1 MTCER
6 LRAELAAKPDLS
18 IPGVCSE
25 CCGQNVATV
34 VTGPALSK
42 EESIIQAAVQK
53 MVEFQGRKEDRN
65 RLAEFAMQMT
75 VTEDGRMHPKA
86 PAI

>member
-1 MTCER
+1 MTCEC
-6 LRAELAAKPDLS
+6 LRAELTAKPDLS

-25 CCGQNVATV
+25 YCHENVTMV
-34 VTGPALSK
+34 ITGPALSK

-65 RLAEFAMQMT
+65 QLAEFAMQMT
-75 VTEDGRMHPKA
+75 VTEDGHMHPKA